1 MSIVKDTVV
10 VVAATGTIGIVLIG
24 GIYYLTPSWQSIGSV
39 LPTFQPISS
48 YIPSMD
54 QIEEAI
60 ARLATSPVNIA
71 ARAGSQLGD
80 SIMKASGYTYTASE
94 LQNLRKILFAEA
106 KIPNTP
112 ANASQR
118 LYEVMVQPG
127 QTEQLERML
136 VDLIGI
142 DIDWNIAVSAAYFV
156 MYESK
161 LDDDVLIY
169 DL

>member
-1 MSIVKDTVV
+1 MSIVKDTVIV
-10 VVAATGTIGIVLIG
+10 VSATATIGIVLIG

-39 LPTFQPISS
+39 LPKFEPISS

-60 ARLATSPVNIA
+60 ARLATSPINIA
-71 ARAGSQLGD
+71 GRAGSQLGG

-94 LQNLRKILFAEA
+94 LQDLREILFAEA

-118 LYEVMVQPG
+118 LYEMMVQPG
-127 QTEQLERML
+127 QTEQLERM
-136 VDLIGI
+136 VIDLIGI
-142 DIDWNIAVSAAYFV
+142 DIDWNIAVNAAYYV
-156 MYESK
+156 MYGSR